1 MQDTETKKQ
10 NPFPTGPR
18 RYGWITTGQ
27 QRRRL
32 QREKLAKGQKAN
44 KAYRQNWFKDQRRI
58 ATLRGWLIILDN
70 PQHFSERQVD
80 DIRDIM
86 YLDFLKHYD
95 VNKGDVDEDFDL
107 VGAFADSVV
116 ELKEAFAE
124 DLAVAAERLM

>member
-1 MQDTETKKQ
+1 MNETETKKQ
-10 NPFPTGPR
+10 NPFPSGPR

-44 KAYRQNWFKDQRRI
+44 KAYRQNWFKDQRRS

-70 PQHFSERQVD
+70 PQHFSERQVA

-86 YLDFLKHYD
+86 FLDFLRRHD
-95 VNKGDVDEDFDL
+95 AVTDDFEATD
-107 VGAFADSVV
+107 AFAAAVYG
-116 ELKEAFAE
+116 LKEAFADE
-124 DLAVAAERLM
+124 LAVAAERLM